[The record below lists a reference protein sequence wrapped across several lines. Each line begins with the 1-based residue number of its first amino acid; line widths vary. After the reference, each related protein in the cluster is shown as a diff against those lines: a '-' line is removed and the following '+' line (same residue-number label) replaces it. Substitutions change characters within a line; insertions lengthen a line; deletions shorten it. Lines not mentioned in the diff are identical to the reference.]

1 MKIRVV
7 NQGLSE
13 FNRSYKVKNI
23 NYDMVIAVEN
33 DEFIPLFMEDIEL
46 IPENEYDEM
55 IIEYRDILKIKL
67 GKSISM
73 KFYAALIN
81 CIEERIG
88 KKLIS
93 LDVLRDEYSI
103 NKRGVWEKKLILVVN
118 HAIPLDI
125 SVIGEKYAEQFS
137 ITFKDITLQSFI
149 EGCGENIKHI
159 RREIEEKE
167 NSIKVYKRAISEVL
181 RGRLNS
187 ETKIEDRLPEAQ

>member
-187 ETKIEDRLPEAQ
+187 ATKIEDRLPEAQ